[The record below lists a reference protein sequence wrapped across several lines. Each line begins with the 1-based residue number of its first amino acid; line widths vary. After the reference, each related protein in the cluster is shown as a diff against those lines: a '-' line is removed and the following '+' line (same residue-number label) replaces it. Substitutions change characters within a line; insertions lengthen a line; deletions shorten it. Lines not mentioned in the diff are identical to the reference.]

1 MTIVQSATPRLAE
14 EPRVHPRPPS
24 HRRATRWYWVFITPT
39 VALFAL
45 VTLYP
50 TIEALRLS
58 FYRTLPFRPKEFSGL
73 ENYRRMLQDPLFWKS
88 LQVTGIWTVVVVPI
102 VAALGLLIA
111 VTINNQWLK
120 GSSLW
125 RTLYFAPVMTSI
137 VAAALTFRWMFDP
150 TVGLVNTVLR
160 GIGVSHPP
168 DWLASPQ
175 WALPA
180 VMIVGIWQQLGYAM
194 ILFLTGLQTIP
205 VHFTEAA
212 ELDGANSWQRF
223 RHVTFP
229 LLNPTIV
236 LVTVILVINAFRV
249 FTLPYV
255 MTSTGLAQTSP
266 GGPVN
271 ATRVFV
277 FNIYDNAWGKNDF
290 GYGAANAV
298 VLLVLTIVVSIVQIR
313 LTQRKIEY

>member
-1 MTIVQSATPRLAE
+1 MTVTGRVAARSVAQPPVRAGRPVQW
-14 EPRVHPRPPS
+14 
-24 HRRATRWYWVFITPT
+24 RAARWYWLFVLPAL
-39 VALFAL
+39 ALFCL

-50 TIEALRLS
+50 TVEALRLS
-58 FYRTLPFRPKEFSGL
+58 LYETLPFGPKQFAGL
-73 ENYRRMLQDPLFWKS
+73 ANYERMLQDPLFWKS
-88 LQVTGIWTVVVVPI
+88 LRVSGVWTLVVVPV
-102 VAALGLLIA
+102 VAVLGLLVA
-111 VTINNQWLK
+111 VVINNHWIK
-120 GSSLW
+120 GSGFW

-150 TVGLVNTVLR
+150 TVGLINTVLR
-160 GIGVSHPP
+160 WFGVRNPP

-180 VMIVGIWQQLGYAM
+180 VMIVAIWQQLGYAM

-205 VHFTEAA
+205 AHFAEAS
-212 ELDGANSWQRF
+212 ELDGADAWQRF
-223 RHVTFP
+223 RYVTFP
-229 LLNPTIV
+229 LLNPTVV

-277 FNIYDNAWGKNDF
+277 FNIYDSAWGRNDF
-290 GYGAANAV
+290 GYGAANAT
-298 VLLVLTIVVSIVQIR
+298 VLLMLTVVVSVVQIR
-313 LTQRKIEY
+313 VTQRKIDY